1 MIFPLINS
9 CHWSVSISTLQEG
22 GGIDWSQVTAS
33 SILGLDTEGR
43 VMEGQG
49 EPELSGACIHL
60 GVRRSR
66 PGAKVNT
73 EIRIIDDHIA
83 AADAGG
89 DAHPHPVRHGPGL
102 SGGPEPG
109 DDPSEQLQVPRARV
123 INLKEKLLVLVNYGR
138 SIWNYTN

>member
-1 MIFPLINS
+1 M
-9 CHWSVSISTLQEG
+9 
-22 GGIDWSQVTAS
+22 TAS

-60 GVRRSR
+60 GVRRTR

-73 EIRIIDDHIA
+73 EIRIMSIVTDI

-109 DDPSEQLQVPRARV
+109 DDPSEQLQVRRARV
-123 INLKEKLLVLVNYGR
+123 INLKEKLLVLVNYGQP
-138 SIWNYTN
+138 I

>member
-1 MIFPLINS
+1 MPLI
-9 CHWSVSISTLQEG
+9 CLYLHSTGGRWDWLEPGDRLQHPGPGHRGARDG
-22 GGIDWSQVTAS
+22 GPGGARA
-33 SILGLDTEGR
+33 LRGLHPPGGQEDPAWR
-43 VMEGQG
+43 QG
-49 EPELSGACIHL
+49 EHWDQDNVHWI
-60 GVRRSR
+60 
-66 PGAKVNT
+66 N
-73 EIRIIDDHIA
+73 DIA

-109 DDPSEQLQVPRARV
+109 DDPSEQLQVLRDRV